1 VLEEISDTQAATLV
15 GILAKLEVWQRVE
28 MWTNTDSKALDEIDL
43 EERTVVSV
51 LRDARRLATA

>member
-43 EERTVVSV
+43 EERTVVSA